1 MVGHVYLSRDFS
13 DAFKKLLI
21 REYDKEEV
29 KQGYW
34 EDVYINHINQL
45 PKIRIRRYAFHDI
58 EEFDTIDELRIFDKS
73 YQCDTRSSI
82 LKMIAGRMNCM
93 EENLSGFKKLKHKG
107 TYILF
112 AFQKDGEAYC
122 FNESDNT
129 ITKL

>member
-45 PKIRIRRYAFHDI
+45 PKIRIRRYAVHDI